1 MLIIFS
7 GMEEMIKEE
16 VAQFKKLIEKN
27 IGEPIDFMNKLNL
40 PILNALWKVTV
51 GEKFDYDDKKL
62 VDIVKRLTK
71 AFEVFGKPSMVS
83 KNTQTI

>member
-1 MLIIFS
+1 
-7 GMEEMIKEE
+7 MIKEE

-71 AFEVFGKPSMVS
+71 AFEALWLALEILSSGKSRYPEVML
-83 KNTQTI
+83 